1 MATKSIL
8 KNITIRDYATS
19 YSLIQALENA
29 KNKGSKKIQL
39 TKTVVT
45 ADRDRIRKLFG
56 EK

>member
-8 KNITIRDYATS
+8 KNITIRDPATS